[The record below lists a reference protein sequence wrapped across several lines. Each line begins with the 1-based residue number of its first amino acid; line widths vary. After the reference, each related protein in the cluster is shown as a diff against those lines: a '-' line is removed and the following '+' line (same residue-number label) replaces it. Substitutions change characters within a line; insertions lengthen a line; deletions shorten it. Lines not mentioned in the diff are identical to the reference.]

1 MGGGVV
7 TREMERGRQKPTENL
22 KAYDFFLRALAN
34 LHRATREP
42 IEEALRLVERAIA
55 LDPDYAM
62 AIALKARLLYRLKV
76 IGVIAPSDPRL
87 KEAVMLAWAAAEK
100 RHEDPD
106 VLWLAG
112 FVIALAG
119 GDFAGGGGRLEGA
132 LAVPLH

>member
-1 MGGGVV
+1 MADG
-7 TREMERGRQKPTENL
+7 
-22 KAYDFFLRALAN
+22 FFLRVLAK
-34 LHRATREP
+34 LLWATREP
-42 IEEALRLVERAIA
+42 FEETRRLVERAIA

-106 VLWLAG
+106 VLWLTG

-119 GDFAGGGGRLEGA
+119 GDFAGGGA
-132 LAVPLH
+132 LIERSLSVHPNSADALTAHGLIH